1 MSFPR
6 RVKQGI
12 RPACR
17 LPVERL
23 AHICADARC
32 KRRSSDL
39 VNKKHTHY
47 IDPTKSINMAVA
59 EKPTILIVE
68 DEPSIIE
75 LVTFTLKEA
84 GWNVAAVQN
93 VADAWNFI
101 QQRLPQLILLDWMLP
116 DQSGLRLLS
125 RIRGDRQFN
134 ELPVIMLTAK
144 SMEEDKIAGLDNG
157 ADDYVTKPFSPRELT
172 ARINALLRRKTPEHS
187 QQLMSAGKITL
198 DPVSCSVS
206 IDNEKIDIGH
216 AEFKLLKF
224 FLAHP
229 ERVFS
234 RSQLL
239 DKVWGDHVVIEE
251 RTVDVHVLRLRKAL
265 KEAEHL
271 IKTVR
276 SVGYMLS
283 EK

>member
-1 MSFPR
+1 MAAD
-6 RVKQGI
+6 K
-12 RPACR
+12 
-17 LPVERL
+17 PV
-23 AHICADARC
+23 
-32 KRRSSDL
+32 
-39 VNKKHTHY
+39 
-47 IDPTKSINMAVA
+47 
-59 EKPTILIVE
+59 ILIVE
-68 DEPSIIE
+68 DEPSIVE
-75 LVTFTLKEA
+75 LVMFTLKEA
-84 GWNVAAVQN
+84 GWDSFAVN
-93 VADAWNFI
+93 NATDAWEFLK
-101 QQRLPQLILLDWMLP
+101 RRTPHLILLDWMLP
-116 DQSGLRLLS
+116 DQTGLRFLS
-125 RIRGDRQFN
+125 KIRADRQFN

-144 SMEEDKIAGLDNG
+144 SMEEDKIAGLDQG
-157 ADDYVTKPFSPRELT
+157 ADDYITKPFSPRELT
-172 ARINALLRRKTPEHS
+172 ARIKALLRRKTPEHAQS
-187 QQLMSAGKITL
+187 LMTAGDVTL
-198 DPVSCSVS
+198 DPVSCTVAIS
-206 IDNEKIDIGH
+206 DRKIDIGH

-229 ERVFS
+229 DRVFS

>member
-1 MSFPR
+1 
-6 RVKQGI
+6 
-12 RPACR
+12 
-17 LPVERL
+17 
-23 AHICADARC
+23 
-32 KRRSSDL
+32 
-39 VNKKHTHY
+39 
-47 IDPTKSINMAVA
+47 MALD
-59 EKPTILIVE
+59 KTTILVVE
-68 DEPSIIE
+68 DEPSIVE
-75 LVTFTLKEA
+75 LVSFTLKEA
-84 GWNVAAVQN
+84 GWNPVAVGS
-93 VADAWNFI
+93 VADAWEFI
-101 QQRLPQLILLDWMLP
+101 QHRTPQMVLLDWMLP

-157 ADDYVTKPFSPRELT
+157 ADDYITKPFSPRELT
-172 ARINALLRRKTPEHS
+172 ARIKALLRRKAPEHAQS
-187 QQLMSAGKITL
+187 MMSAGPVTL
-198 DPVSCSVS
+198 DPVSCSVMLHGQ
-206 IDNEKIDIGH
+206 KIEIGH
-216 AEFKLLKF
+216 AEYKLLKF

-265 KEAEHL
+265 KDAESL
-271 IKTVR
+271 IRTVR

>member
-1 MSFPR
+1 
-6 RVKQGI
+6 
-12 RPACR
+12 
-17 LPVERL
+17 
-23 AHICADARC
+23 
-32 KRRSSDL
+32 
-39 VNKKHTHY
+39 
-47 IDPTKSINMAVA
+47 MAV
-59 EKPTILIVE
+59 EKSTILIVE
-68 DEPSIIE
+68 DEPSIVE
-75 LVTFTLKEA
+75 LVTFTLREA
-84 GWNVAAVQN
+84 GWNSFAVPN
-93 VADAWNFI
+93 VTEAWEFL
-101 QQRLPQLILLDWMLP
+101 QRRTPHMVLLDWMLP

-125 RIRGDRQFN
+125 KIRADRHLN

-144 SMEEDKIAGLDNG
+144 SMEEDKIAGLDTG

-172 ARINALLRRKTPEHS
+172 ARIKALLRRKSPEHAQS
-187 QQLMSAGKITL
+187 LMTAGAVTL
-198 DPVSCSVS
+198 DPVSCTVMLH
-206 IDNEKIDIGH
+206 DQKIEIGH
-216 AEFKLLKF
+216 AEYKLLKF

-265 KEAEHL
+265 KDAESL

>member
-1 MSFPR
+1 MAS
-6 RVKQGI
+6 
-12 RPACR
+12 
-17 LPVERL
+17 
-23 AHICADARC
+23 AD
-32 KRRSSDL
+32 
-39 VNKKHTHY
+39 
-47 IDPTKSINMAVA
+47 
-59 EKPTILIVE
+59 KPTILIVE
-68 DEPSIIE
+68 DEPPIIE
-75 LVTFTLKEA
+75 LVTFTLKGA
-84 GWNVAAVQN
+84 GWNVVAAQT
-93 VADAWNFI
+93 AGEAWDFL

-134 ELPVIMLTAK
+134 ELPIIMLTAK

-187 QQLMSAGKITL
+187 QTLMTAGAISL
-198 DPVSCSVS
+198 DPVSCTVS
-206 IDNEKIDIGH
+206 LNSEKIDIGH

-224 FLAHP
+224 LLAHP

-234 RSQLL
+234 RNQLL

-265 KEAEHL
+265 KDAESL

>member
-1 MSFPR
+1 
-6 RVKQGI
+6 
-12 RPACR
+12 
-17 LPVERL
+17 
-23 AHICADARC
+23 
-32 KRRSSDL
+32 
-39 VNKKHTHY
+39 
-47 IDPTKSINMAVA
+47 MAVD
-59 EKPTILIVE
+59 KTTILIVE
-68 DEPSIIE
+68 DEAAIVE
-75 LVTFTLKEA
+75 LISFSLKDA
-84 GWNVAAVQN
+84 GWNTVAVHSAN
-93 VADAWNFI
+93 DAWEFL
-101 QQRLPQLILLDWMLP
+101 QRRSPQLILLDWMLP

-125 RIRGDRQFN
+125 RIRADRQFN
-134 ELPVIMLTAK
+134 DIPIIMLTAK
-144 SMEEDKIAGLDNG
+144 SMEEDKIAGLNNG
-157 ADDYVTKPFSPRELT
+157 ADDYVTKPFSPRELL
-172 ARINALLRRKTPEHS
+172 ARVKALLRRRAPEHAQS
-187 QQLMSAGKITL
+187 VLNIGSVTL
-198 DPVSCSVS
+198 DPIGCKVMM
-206 IDNEKIDIGH
+206 DNQKIDIGH

-224 FLAHP
+224 FMAHP

>member
-1 MSFPR
+1 M
-6 RVKQGI
+6 
-12 RPACR
+12 A
-17 LPVERL
+17 
-23 AHICADARC
+23 AD
-32 KRRSSDL
+32 KT
-39 VNKKHTHY
+39 N
-47 IDPTKSINMAVA
+47 
-59 EKPTILIVE
+59 ILIVE
-68 DEPSIIE
+68 DEPSIVE
-75 LVTFTLKEA
+75 LVTYTLREA
-84 GWNVAAVQN
+84 GWNVSAASN
-93 VADAWNFI
+93 AAEAWEAI
-101 QQRLPQLILLDWMLP
+101 QYRTPQMVLLDWMLP

-125 RIRGDRQFN
+125 RIRGDRQLH

-157 ADDYVTKPFSPRELT
+157 ADDYITKPFSPRELT
-172 ARINALLRRKTPEHS
+172 ARIKALLRRKAPEHAQS
-187 QQLMSAGKITL
+187 MMSAGAVTL
-198 DPVSCSVS
+198 DPVSCTVMLHGQ
-206 IDNEKIDIGH
+206 KIEIGH
-216 AEFKLLKF
+216 AEYKLLKF

-265 KEAEHL
+265 KDAESL